1 MPKIR
6 IHELAKELNVDN
18 KAVMD
23 YLKENRIEVKS
34 HMSTLEDNQEA
45 MVRKGVFQ
53 PGLPGKDEKT
63 GGRPQKKP
71 EAPKK
76 KNIIQ
81 VFRPQNATTKEARN
95 SRRFQER
102 PARKPAVPS
111 TGSAEGNRTAPGSGK
126 RKGKSSFSGARRGPR
141 PEPGEATD
149 SSRRQS
155 AGEPGNPA
163 PRLLLQVP
171 ASARTA
177 RATEARAA
185 ALSATAREE
194 AETDPREAVRET
206 EARAAVPSVTAREE
220 AGTDP
225 REAVRETEARAAVL
239 LATVRTVRETAPVFR
254 DGRTAEAMT
263 AEEGLTAGAEVP
275 EAIGR
280 ESPRRLWISA

>member
-1 MPKIR
+1 M
-6 IHELAKELNVDN
+6 L
-18 KAVMD
+18 
-23 YLKENRIEVKS
+23 
-34 HMSTLEDNQEA
+34 
-45 MVRKGVFQ
+45 
-53 PGLPGKDEKT
+53 LP
-63 GGRPQKKP
+63 
-71 EAPKK
+71 
-76 KNIIQ
+76 
-81 VFRPQNATTKEARN
+81 
-95 SRRFQER
+95 
-102 PARKPAVPS
+102 RKPGIPEDFRMTETETAVPS
-111 TGSAEGNRTAPGSGK
+111 TGSAGESNVPRLRKEKRQEQLLRSTARSAP
-126 RKGKSSFSGARRGPR
+126 RARRSHR
-141 PEPGEATD
+141 LVQQAI
-149 SSRRQS
+149 SRRT
-155 AGEPGNPA
+155 GNPA

-171 ASARTA
+171 ASARTV
-177 RATEARAA
+177 RETEARAA